1 MTIMAARPSPATTPP
16 EDAVVP
22 ERGRGAPEP
31 GTEIPSHYRYCYGC
45 GVDHDC
51 GLHMRLFAGEGLT
64 LTGEFTVSPL
74 QQGAPGLAHGGLL
87 GAAFDEVMGAA
98 NWLLMAPAVTA
109 RLEVDF
115 AAPVPVGE
123 TLYLRAEV
131 VAVQGRKVYTIAS
144 GHLGGPG
151 GVLAT
156 TARGLFLQVPL
167 EHFTSNGSPEQV
179 EQAAQD
185 KAGNPSRPWLEINP

>member
-16 EDAVVP
+16 ADAVVP
-22 ERGRGAPEP
+22 QRGTGAPAP

-45 GVDHDC
+45 GVDHGS
-51 GLHMRLFAGEGLT
+51 GLHMKLFAGEGLT
-64 LTGEFTVSPL
+64 LRGEFTVSEQ

-115 AAPVPVGE
+115 AAPVPVGQ

-131 VAVQGRKVYTIAS
+131 LAVQGRKVYTVAS
-144 GHLGGPG
+144 GCLGEPG
-151 GVLAT
+151 GLLAT

-167 EHFTSNGSPEQV
+167 EHFASHGSPDQV
-179 EQAAQD
+179 ARAAQD